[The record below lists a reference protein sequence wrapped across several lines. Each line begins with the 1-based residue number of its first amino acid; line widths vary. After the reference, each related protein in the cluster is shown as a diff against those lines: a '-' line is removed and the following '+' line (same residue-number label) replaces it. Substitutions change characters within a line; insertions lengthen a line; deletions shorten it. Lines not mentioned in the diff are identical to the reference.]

1 MQLNEEKIL
10 KDKERFPDLQL
21 RLSQRVLGEDDD
33 DKGIHGEGTH
43 EISTK
48 LSLS

>member
-1 MQLNEEKIL
+1 MQLNEERKL

-21 RLSQRVLGEDDD
+21 RLSQRVGEDDD
-33 DKGIHGEGTH
+33 DESMHGEGTH

-48 LSLS
+48 LALS

>member
-21 RLSQRVLGEDDD
+21 RLSQRVGEDDD
-33 DKGIHGEGTH
+33 DEGIRGEGTH